1 MNINSLNNEN
11 FDNNKTIQSQSQ
23 SNDSSNA
30 SIFLSFNDD
39 NGIVEKTDIQFA
51 NKETKEIAAPLLTFL
66 DKYCDGNH
74 KWTSSLSDTVKMF
87 IKHFNESLENY
98 DKDNN
103 VENSEQ
109 GVMVTDK
116 NGKIKFVVNLDY
128 NKNLR
133 QVHYWTSDG
142 KSGDMNIQYNNNI
155 LKSYIDNTRDFEEST
170 VAVFREDGTISK
182 KDHSISN
189 VDEESNYDESGK
201 LTSKTTTLYSGED
214 ENVKEKTFIKERF
227 EGDNSCKETY
237 DIKYYGFHK
246 EKEISSRVVYDSE
259 NNEFIRTDYENKKV
273 VNFTDNR
280 KQENKPIF
288 DRKKLNGKFDNPVK
302 QGLSGVC
309 YMVGIAN
316 SMILS
321 NNKDNLEALNNCV
334 SYDKKKGIGT
344 VTFKGLNKTYS
355 FPASDIE
362 KHMARLG
369 TEDPDFPLLALGY
382 EQFLLEDDGDN
393 IDHDIEAQA
402 KNAKNEGQRQGVKM
416 LSEMAPKSKTIDAGS
431 PSDFYF
437 AITGKEMIKNEM
449 SDEAFN
455 KAKDSLNN
463 GGVVNAC
470 TIPSDIND
478 EFVNNHNYSV
488 LKIDDENVTLYE
500 PNEGKEIICSVEKFK
515 QRFAGIFYN
524 E

>member
-1 MNINSLNNEN
+1 MNISSLNNEN
-11 FDNNKTIQSQSQ
+11 LDNKPIQTQSQK
-23 SNDSSNA
+23 NDNSVG

-39 NGIVEKTDIQFA
+39 NGIVEKSDIIFA
-51 NKETKEIAAPLLTFL
+51 NEETKKIATPLLTFL
-66 DKYCDGNH
+66 DKYSDGKQ
-74 KWTSSLSDTVKMF
+74 KWTSALSDTVKMF

-109 GVMVTDK
+109 GVIVTDK

-133 QVHYWTSDG
+133 QVHYSTSDG
-142 KSGDMNIQYNNNI
+142 KSGNMNIQYNNNI
-155 LKSYIDNTRDFEEST
+155 LKSYTDNTRDFEENT
-170 VAVFREDGTISK
+170 AADFREDGTILK
-182 KDHSISN
+182 KYHSAKNIK
-189 VDEESNYDESGK
+189 EESNYDESGK
-201 LTSKTTTLYSGED
+201 LTLNTK
-214 ENVKEKTFIKERF
+214 ENEKTFIKERF

-246 EKEISSRVVYDSE
+246 EKEITSRVIYDSE
-259 NNEFIRTDYENKKV
+259 NNELIRTDYENKKV

-280 KQENKPIF
+280 KQENKPVF

-309 YMVGIAN
+309 YIVGIAN

-321 NNKDNLEALNNCV
+321 NNKDNLKALNDCV

-355 FPASDIE
+355 FPASEIE

-416 LSEMAPKSKTIDAGS
+416 LSEMAPKSKTIDGGS

-437 AITGKEMIKNEM
+437 AITGKEMIQEKLTEE
-449 SDEAFN
+449 SFN

-470 TIPSDIND
+470 TVSSDIND
-478 EFVNNHNYSV
+478 EIANNHNYSV
-488 LKIDDENVTLYE
+488 LNIDDKNVTLYE
-500 PNEGKEIICSVEKFK
+500 PNVGKKIICSIEKFK

-524 E
+524 